1 MTGGGKRTGAGR
13 KPGTPNKVKKTNA
26 RGKVIHVRLSD
37 AEHDLFLAAATSKK
51 ETLSEFLRT
60 AGNQR
65 AAGRSNFADGM
76 MVAAEIVEKHCPPVC
91 NDDCHDA
98 SGCLA
103 QAIRD
108 NLKTR

>member
-13 KPGTPNKVKKTNA
+13 KPGTPNKEKKPNV
-26 RGKVIHVRLSD
+26 RNKVIHVRLSD
-37 AEHDLFLAAATSKK
+37 TEYDLFLSVASQRK
-51 ETLSEFLRT
+51 ETISEFLRM

-76 MVAAEIVEKHCPPVC
+76 LTAAGIVEKHCPPVC
-91 NDDCHDA
+91 NDDCHNA

-103 QAIRD
+103 AAIKNKLYSR
-108 NLKTR
+108 

>member
-1 MTGGGKRTGAGR
+1 MTGGGKRMGAGR
-13 KPGTPNKVKKTNA
+13 KPGTPNKEKKPNS
-26 RGKVIHVRLSD
+26 RGKVAHVRLSD
-37 AEHDLFLAAATSKK
+37 AEYDLFLTAANGRR
-51 ETLSEFLRT
+51 ETISEFLRT

-76 MVAAEIVEKHCPPVC
+76 LTAAGIVEKHCPPVC

-103 QAIRD
+103 KAIRD
-108 NLKTR
+108 KLYSR